1 MAVIP
6 LTNPYSLKT
15 ATMTIA
21 VDDFTAALSQVEF
34 VPSTSASTWRGIG
47 GNVVRDQSIAEWT
60 ANLGLAQ
67 DLATGGLLRYLHE
80 NEGDTVA
87 AVFTPENGGP
97 SISATLILSPAA
109 IGGTADGNIAT
120 ASVSL
125 AVVGKPAFTDPI

>member
-21 VDDFTAALSQVEF
+21 ADDFTAALSQVEF

-47 GNVVRDQSIAEWT
+47 GNVVRDQTIAEWT
-60 ANLGLAQ
+60 ANLGFAQ
-67 DLATGGLLRYLHE
+67 DLDATGLLRYLHE
-80 NEGDTVA
+80 NEGTEVA
-87 AVFTPENGGP
+87 AVFTPEAAGP
-97 SISATLILSPAA
+97 TVSATIVLSPGT

-120 ASVSL
+120 GSVSL
-125 AVVGKPAFTDPI
+125 AVIGKPTFAEPV